1 MGGGAGIRI
10 FCPSRRLAPSCETYS
25 GASTTTSRT
34 LTASAQLPELDFD
47 CQRTDARAI
56 TASAQL
62 PELDLDCQRTAAR
75 AHRGSHDR
83 QALSDDV
90 DNLRPAHGT
99 LSLAVIRTPAL
110 PTQPH
115 SNPGQSHV
123 PKSCQSL
130 ASEPRPAHGTL
141 SLALIRIPALPTQ
154 PHSNPGQSQVPKSC
168 QSLASEPRPAHGTLS
183 LALIRT

>member
-1 MGGGAGIRI
+1 MGTHGRAQATHQGV
-10 FCPSRRLAPSCETYS
+10 Y
-25 GASTTTSRT
+25 RT
-34 LTASAQLPELDFD
+34 IEELRSIDD
-47 CQRTDARAI
+47 DIENLNCQRTAARARFR
-56 TASAQL
+56 L
-62 PELDLDCQRTAAR
+62 PAHRCPSYNCQCTAAR

-99 LSLAVIRTPAL
+99 LSLALIRTPAL

-141 SLALIRIPALPTQ
+141 SLALIRTPAPPTQ
-154 PHSNPGQSQVPKSC
+154 PHSRLLLLSIFRV
-168 QSLASEPRPAHGTLS
+168 TL
-183 LALIRT
+183 L